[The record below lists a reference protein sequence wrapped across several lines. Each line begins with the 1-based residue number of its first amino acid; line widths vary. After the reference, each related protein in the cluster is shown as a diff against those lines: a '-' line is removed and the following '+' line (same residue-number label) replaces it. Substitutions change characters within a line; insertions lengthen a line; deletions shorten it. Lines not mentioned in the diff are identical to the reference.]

1 MITAITTKPRD
12 ERYYDVT
19 IPEEQAK
26 RLRLLFE
33 FIQPNDLQE
42 AMKRAKVGINDQQT
56 LVAFKELKDS
66 ILAAVPLG

>member
-1 MITAITTKPRD
+1 MSKTISTVPRD

-26 RLRLLFE
+26 RLRLLY
-33 FIQPNDLQE
+33 LQE

>member
-1 MITAITTKPRD
+1 VIKTISTVPRD

-26 RLRLLFE
+26 RLRVLFE
-33 FIQPNDLQE
+33 FIQPTDLQE
-42 AMKRAKVGINDQQT
+42 ALKRARIGINDQQT